1 MSIQKDLSRAQQA
14 QAEGNIQ
21 EATLLYQRVLQGQ
34 STHNE
39 ALHGLGLLAL
49 QQQDYSQ
56 AIGYFDRILQAHPSH
71 AGTLNNRAI
80 SYFQSGQIALAKKDW
95 ETALEQEPQQASYWF
110 NLGRCYQAFQSTETH
125 LHAQKCFQKAIAC
138 RPDYDQAWNSLGN
151 VLAECGKT
159 KKALHAYQKAVT
171 YQPANL
177 DAQVNMAVSYVEI
190 HKPATA
196 RRMLEQM
203 VEQLPDAAKALYN
216 LGLLEMQAGEF
227 QRGLDH
233 YEKYRWANDDFIRPL
248 GNLHFPLWNGEKVDS
263 LLICHEQGFGDS
275 IQFVRYLVQASRY
288 TSHLYLEVPQP
299 LVSLM
304 QSLSL
309 DLACPL
315 TVIPEGEPLPE
326 VTAWAPMLRLLW
338 VFSEQLFAEFSF
350 PYFQM
355 KKTVL
360 PETAAVK
367 VGVVWATGYRES
379 PRLKK
384 LYHRKSV
391 DGQQIQKLIHDAQG
405 DIAFYS
411 FQVGQEEQ
419 PLPEGV
425 HSLPVALHSFYDTAC
440 ALQAM
445 DLVITVDTAVAH
457 LAGALDL
464 PTWVLV
470 PSVADWRWGFEGE
483 YNSWYSRNM
492 RVFRQKPD
500 DLDWSGVFCEVKAA
514 LQGFRNA

>member
-1 MSIQKDLSRAQQA
+1 MSIQTDLSQAQQA
-14 QAEGNIQ
+14 QATGNIQ
-21 EATLLYQRVLQGQ
+21 EAISLYQRVLQRQ

-39 ALHGLGLLAL
+39 ALHGLGLIAL
-49 QQQDYSQ
+49 QQQNYAQ
-56 AIGYFDRILQAHPSH
+56 AIRYFEQILQAHPSH

-80 SYFQSGQIALAKKDW
+80 SYFESGHISLAQKDW
-95 ETALEQEPQQASYWF
+95 EAALKKEPQQASYWF
-110 NLGRCYQAFQSTETH
+110 NLGRCYQAFQTTETH
-125 LHAQKCFQKAIAC
+125 LQAQKCFQKAIAC

-159 KKALHAYQKAVT
+159 KKALHAYQKAVA
-171 YQPANL
+171 YQPSNL

-196 RRMLEQM
+196 RRMLEKM
-203 VEQLPDAAKALYN
+203 TRELPDAARALYN
-216 LGLLEMQAGEF
+216 LGLLEMQAGEL
-227 QRGLDH
+227 QLGLEH

-248 GNLHFPLWNGEKVDS
+248 GNLPLPLWKGEQVDR

-288 TSHLYLEVPQP
+288 TSHLYLEVPAP
-299 LVSLM
+299 LVLLM

-309 DLACPL
+309 DLSCPL
-315 TVIPEGEPLPE
+315 TVIPEGEPLPD
-326 VTAWAPMLRLLW
+326 VNAWAPMLRLLW
-338 VFSEQLFAEFSF
+338 LFSAHLFAEQSF
-350 PYFQM
+350 PYFQV
-355 KKTVL
+355 KPAL
-360 PETAAVK
+360 LSEASALK
-367 VGVVWATGYRES
+367 VGVVWATGYRAA

-391 DGQQIQKLIHDAQG
+391 KGQHMQNLAKTHDEMS
-405 DIAFYS
+405 FYS
-411 FQVGQEEQ
+411 FQVGPEAQ

-425 HSLPVALHSFYDTAC
+425 HAPLLSLDSFYDTAC
-440 ALQAM
+440 ALQTM

-457 LAGALDL
+457 LAGALNR

-483 YNSWYSRNM
+483 YTSWYPENM
-492 RVFRQKPD
+492 RVFRQKPE
-500 DLDWSGVFCEVKAA
+500 DLDWSGVFCEVEAA
-514 LQGFRNA
+514 LQAFRNA